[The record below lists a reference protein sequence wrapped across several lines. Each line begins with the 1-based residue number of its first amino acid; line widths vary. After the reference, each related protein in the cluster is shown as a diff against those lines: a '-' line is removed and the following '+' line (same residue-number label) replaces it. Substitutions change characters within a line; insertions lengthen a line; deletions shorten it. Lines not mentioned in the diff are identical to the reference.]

1 MMQGMLTVA
10 EALAAVL
17 ANAKLLD
24 VETVA
29 LNRATGRTLAEG
41 VVALRTQP
49 PAAVSAMDGYAV
61 RAVDA
66 KLGARLAI
74 IGAAPAGRPFEGT
87 VNAGEACR
95 IFTGAVVPKG
105 ADAVVI
111 QENVEANNLTIEV
124 QVASHRGDNI
134 RPAGIDFQSGAAL
147 ISVGT
152 LLTSRH
158 IALAAAANHSEL
170 NVICKP
176 IIAIIAT
183 GDELREPG
191 STLEPGQIIA
201 SNSYAVAAMAHNYGA
216 RVMDMGIVPD
226 DKAAI
231 AASIRMALRDG
242 ADVIVTLGGA
252 SVGDH
257 DLVQRV
263 LKDLG
268 VSLDFWK
275 IAMRPGKPLMFGQLG
290 PTKILGLPGN
300 PVSAYVCAQLFLLPL
315 IAALQGRAFKQN
327 IRKAVL
333 ANALP
338 ANGPRE
344 HYARGRIIGETEDG
358 FPIVET
364 FMDQDS
370 SLLVPLAASDCLL
383 VQKAGEGKVEKGD
396 TIQIISLNQ

>member
-1 MMQGMLTVA
+1 MLTVA

-17 ANAKLLD
+17 ANAKPLD
-24 VETVA
+24 FETVD
-29 LNRATGRTLAEG
+29 LSRATGRTLATSL
-41 VVALRTQP
+41 VALRTQP

-74 IGAAPAGRPFEGT
+74 IGVAPAGRPFEGT

-95 IFTGAVVPKG
+95 IFTGAVVPRG

-124 QVASHRGDNI
+124 QSAAHRGDNI
-134 RPAGIDFQSGAAL
+134 RPAGIDFQAGALL
-147 ISVGT
+147 IASGT
-152 LLTSRH
+152 LLTPRH
-158 IALAAAANHSEL
+158 IALAAAANHAEL
-170 NVICKP
+170 SVIRKP
-176 IIAIIAT
+176 VIAIIAT

-191 STLEPGQIIA
+191 SALEPGQIIA
-201 SNSYAVAAMAHNYGA
+201 SNSYAVAAMVRQHGA
-216 RVMDMGIVPD
+216 RILDMGIVPD

-231 AASIRMALRDG
+231 AASIRVALRDG

-257 DLVQRV
+257 DLVQGV
-263 LKDLG
+263 FKDLG
-268 VSLDFWK
+268 VTLDFWK

-290 PTKILGLPGN
+290 ATKILGLPGN

-315 IAALQGRAFKQN
+315 IAALQGRVFKQN
-327 IRKAVL
+327 IHKAVL

-370 SLLVPLAASDCLL
+370 SLLVPLAMSDCLV
-383 VQKAGEGKVEKGD
+383 VQKAGDGGKKRGEA
-396 TIQIISLNQ
+396 ISILLL

>member
-1 MMQGMLTVA
+1 MLTVA
-10 EALAAVL
+10 QALEAVL
-17 ANAKLLD
+17 ANAKPLD
-24 VETVA
+24 VETTA
-29 LNRATGRTLAEG
+29 LNRATGRTLARP

-66 KLGARLAI
+66 KFGARLAI
-74 IGAAPAGRPFEGT
+74 IGAAPAGSPFEGT
-87 VNAGEACR
+87 VNTGEACR

-105 ADAVVI
+105 ADAVII
-111 QENVEANNLTIEV
+111 QENVEANNLTIEL
-124 QVASHRGDNI
+124 QAAGYRGDNI
-134 RPAGIDFQSGAAL
+134 RPAGIDFQTGAAL
-147 ISVGT
+147 ISAST
-152 LLTSRH
+152 LLAPRH
-158 IALAAAANHSEL
+158 IALAAAANHGEL
-170 NVICKP
+170 VVTRKP
-176 IIAIIAT
+176 VVAIIAT
-183 GDELREPG
+183 GDELRTPG
-191 STLEPGQIIA
+191 SALEPGQIIA
-201 SNSYAVAAMAHNYGA
+201 SNSYAVAAMAHQHGA
-216 RVMDMGIVPD
+216 RVLDMGIVPD
-226 DKAAI
+226 DNAAI
-231 AASIRMALRDG
+231 AASIRVALRDG

-257 DLVQRV
+257 DLVQGV

-268 VSLDFWK
+268 VALDFWK

-290 PTKILGLPGN
+290 ATKILGLPGN

-333 ANALP
+333 AKALP

-344 HYARGRIIGETEDG
+344 HYARGRIIGETDEG

-370 SLLVPLAASDCLL
+370 SLLVPLAASDCLV
-383 VQKAGEGKVEKGD
+383 VQAAGDGGMGIGEKVN
-396 TIQIISLNQ
+396 TILLG

>member
-1 MMQGMLTVA
+1 MLTVA

-17 ANAKLLD
+17 ANATPLD

-29 LNRATGRTLAEG
+29 LNRATGRTLAEP
-41 VVALRTQP
+41 VLALRTQP

-61 RAVDA
+61 RTVDA
-66 KLGARLAI
+66 KFGARLAI

-95 IFTGAVVPKG
+95 VFTGAVVPKG

-124 QVASHRGDNI
+124 QVAAHRGDNI
-134 RPAGIDFQSGAAL
+134 RPAGIDFQTGASL
-147 ISVGT
+147 IAAGT
-152 LLTSRH
+152 LLTPRH
-158 IALAAAANHSEL
+158 IALAAAANHAEL
-170 NVICKP
+170 TVYRKP
-176 IIAIIAT
+176 VIAIIAT

-191 STLEPGQIIA
+191 SELEPGQIIA
-201 SNSYAVAAMAHNYGA
+201 SNSYAVAAMAHQHGA
-216 RVMDMGIVPD
+216 RVLDMGIVPD

-231 AASIRMALRDG
+231 AASIRVALRDG

-257 DLVQRV
+257 DLVQGV
-263 LKDLG
+263 FKDEG
-268 VSLDFWK
+268 VALDFWK

-290 PTKILGLPGN
+290 TTKILGLPGN

-315 IAALQGRAFKQN
+315 IAALQGRSFKQN

-333 ANALP
+333 ANTLP

-344 HYARGRIIGETEDG
+344 HYVRGRIIGETKNG

-370 SLLVPLAASDCLL
+370 SLLVPLAASDCL
-383 VQKAGEGKVEKGD
+383 VAQEAGDGGKSQGENVF
-396 TIQIISLNQ
+396 ILMF